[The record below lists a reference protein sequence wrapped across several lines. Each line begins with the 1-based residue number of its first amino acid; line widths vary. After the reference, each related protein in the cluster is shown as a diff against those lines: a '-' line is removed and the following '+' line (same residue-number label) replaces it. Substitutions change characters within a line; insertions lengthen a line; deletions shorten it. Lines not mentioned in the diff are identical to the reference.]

1 MSSIGIFGGT
11 FNPIHN
17 GHMHLANMAL
27 RELELSR
34 LIFIPSNIPPHKA
47 SENLCSNDDRF
58 KMCSLAVSGI
68 QKFQVSDY
76 ELTRPGKSYSVY
88 TAEYFRELFPS
99 ERIFMLIGSDMLLSF
114 DSWYRYQ
121 DILKTVDLAVVS
133 RENDDREILEKK
145 ADFLKKYGNIKI
157 IDSAPYVISST
168 EIREK
173 IKRDEKFSCYLP
185 EKVVQYI
192 RLNNLYK

>member
-1 MSSIGIFGGT
+1 MSSVGIFGGT
-11 FNPIHN
+11 FNPVHN
-17 GHMHLANMAL
+17 GHMHLAEMAL
-27 RELELSR
+27 HELKLDR
-34 LIFIPSNIPPHKA
+34 LIFIPSNIPPHKSA
-47 SENLCSNDDRF
+47 ENLCSNDDRF

-76 ELTRPGKSYSVY
+76 ELKRSGKSYSVY
-88 TAEYFRELFPS
+88 TAGYFREQFPTD
-99 ERIFMLIGSDMLLSF
+99 RIFMLIGSDMLMSF

-121 DILKTVDLAVVS
+121 DVLKMVDLAVVS
-133 RENDDREILEKK
+133 RENDDRAILEKK
-145 ADFLKKYGNIKI
+145 ADFLRKYGEIKI
-157 IDSAPYVISST
+157 IDSDPYVISST

-173 IKRDEKFSCYLP
+173 IKKDEKFSCYLP